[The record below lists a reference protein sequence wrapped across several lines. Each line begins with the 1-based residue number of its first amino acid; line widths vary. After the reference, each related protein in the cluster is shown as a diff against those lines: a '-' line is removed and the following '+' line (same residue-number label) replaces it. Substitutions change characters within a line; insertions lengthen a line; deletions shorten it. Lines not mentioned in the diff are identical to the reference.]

1 MIRHAIFDAV
11 KEKDWQNWQWQ
22 MKHSLSH
29 NDDIKKIFPNLPD
42 REIKKFN
49 DYVSKYK
56 FRVTPYLL
64 SMLELDSL
72 GNPVTTDPIWR
83 QFTYFDEP
91 EDIMSYEDKGDNEN
105 WENEEEMPTR
115 ILQHK
120 YDDRA
125 IIRITST
132 CFGHCN
138 YCYLTSRVLDHETS
152 RLKSSSEDEWRR
164 SLEYLRK
171 NPQIR
176 DVLISGGDPL
186 ILTNERIEEILS
198 ALRSIRSIQT
208 IRLNTRVFTFNPFRF
223 DITLVNLFKKY
234 RLTALEVHMCHSKEL
249 TEVVDARL
257 DLMDQVGYRPLILW
271 RAPLI
276 KGINDSEE
284 VLEQLFVELYK
295 RRITP
300 YYLFHYAPFTLGRKN
315 QGVPMRDGSQ
325 IMKKLRRKVPGPAF
339 PTYTLFHIEGKQ
351 DIPLDKQGTSSFK
364 YEKNN
369 GKVIA
374 RFENW
379 KGNTVTYEDVEV
391 E

>member
-1 MIRHAIFDAV
+1 MLRHRIFNEV
-11 KEKDWQNWQWQ
+11 KDKDWHDWQWQ
-22 MKHSLSH
+22 MKNSLSH
-29 NDDIKKIFPNLPD
+29 NGDIKTFFPNLAAS
-42 REIKKFN
+42 EVKKFN
-49 DYVSKYK
+49 AYISKYK
-56 FRVTPYLL
+56 FRITPYLL
-64 SMLELDSL
+64 SIFQLDSL
-72 GNPVTTDPIWR
+72 GNPLVEDPIWR
-83 QFTYFDEP
+83 QFTYFDEA
-91 EDIMSYEDKGDNEN
+91 EDIMTYEDKGDNEN
-105 WENEEEMPTR
+105 WENEDEMPTK

-152 RLKSSSEDEWRR
+152 KLKSSSENEWQN
-164 SLEYLRK
+164 SLEYLRN

-186 ILTNERIEEILS
+186 ILSNERIEVILS
-198 ALRSIRSIQT
+198 ALRSINSIQT

-223 DITLVNLFKKY
+223 DDGLVSLFKKY
-234 RLTALEVHMCHSKEL
+234 RLTALEVHMCHSNEL
-249 TEVVDARL
+249 TEVVDSRL
-257 DLMDQVGYRPLILW
+257 DLMDKVGYRPMILW

-284 VLEQLFVELYK
+284 VLEQLFVELYN

-315 QGVPMRDGSQ
+315 QGVPMRDGSKM
-325 IMKKLRRKVPGPAF
+325 MKKLRRKVPGPAF

-351 DIPLDKQGTSSFK
+351 DIPLDIDGTSSFK
-364 YEKNN
+364 YEEKS

-379 KGNTVTYEDVEV
+379 KGNTVNYEDVEV